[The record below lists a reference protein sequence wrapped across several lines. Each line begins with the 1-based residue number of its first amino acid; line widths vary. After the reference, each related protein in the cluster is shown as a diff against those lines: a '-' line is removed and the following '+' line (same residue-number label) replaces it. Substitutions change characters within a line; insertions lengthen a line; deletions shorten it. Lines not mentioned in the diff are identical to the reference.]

1 MIRFVQ
7 RAQGGDMSVLGAAA
21 RPVAAA
27 ILMLLLAA
35 CASGPQFS
43 QMQDSLPAA
52 SADNGRIFVYRST
65 VLGAAIQPSVKI
77 NGEVAGNAVPQGFFY
92 IDRPA
97 GDYEISTATE
107 VTRTLSLR
115 LDPGQTRYVRIGVSM
130 GFFVGHVYPELV
142 DDAAGLTEIKDC
154 HYTGK

>member
-1 MIRFVQ
+1 MSRVSQ
-7 RAQGGDMSVLGAAA
+7 RAQGGDMSVLKAAA

-43 QMQDSLPAA
+43 QMQGSLPAA
-52 SADNGRIFVYRST
+52 SADNGRIFVYRSA

-77 NGEVAGNAVPQGFFY
+77 NGEVVGSAVPQGFFY

-97 GDYEISTATE
+97 GDYEISTITE

-115 LDPGQTRYVRIGVSM
+115 LDPGQTRYVSLGVSM

-142 DDAAGLTEIKDC
+142 DDAAALAEIKDC